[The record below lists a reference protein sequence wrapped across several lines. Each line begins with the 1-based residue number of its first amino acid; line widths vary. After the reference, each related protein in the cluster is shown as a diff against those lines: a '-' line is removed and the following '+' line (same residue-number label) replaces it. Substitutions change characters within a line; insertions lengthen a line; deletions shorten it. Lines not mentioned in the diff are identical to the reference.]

1 MANINLFSKTTC
13 GVLSHLQAITENL
26 QKKENAVV
34 QVYNCNKESEE
45 KAH

>member
-26 QKKENAVV
+26 QKENAVV
-34 QVYNCNKESEE
+34 QVYNGNKESEE

>member
-1 MANINLFSKTTC
+1 MRSR
-13 GVLSHLQAITENL
+13 HLQAIIENL

-34 QVYNCNKESEE
+34 QVYNGNKESEE